1 MSGFVYDKNQC
12 NLVTLFYIVL
22 VPNAFVFSSDYSYI
36 HLIILHIF
44 LYFIFLYQEFPWHPK
59 PVNEL
64 TGNAAIQLNESACLV
79 LFTGN
84 QFISSPFLIT
94 FCLVFIC
101 QAVILS
107 VCLKLFTYSYLTFSP
122 KLPVNQFSTQHHWE
136 RGF

>member
-1 MSGFVYDKNQC
+1 MSGFVNDKNQC

-84 QFISSPFLIT
+84 QFISSDAEVT
-94 FCLVFIC
+94 FSDH
-101 QAVILS
+101 ILS
-107 VCLKLFTYSYLTFSP
+107 SVHLSGCHFVNLSKTFYIQLLNLFSQTTSEP
-122 KLPVNQFSTQHHWE
+122 I
-136 RGF
+136 